1 MPTHPTRNT
10 RVQLESLIQKENT
23 LAACQSGT
31 GLSEVK
37 SAEDSPSNLVAVHE
51 LAERIADFIP
61 TADVLPSID
70 EETGEKSTR
79 EITPLANFV
88 SVNRFFYHLTQPR
101 HLASKLLLLTAQG
114 KEEEVVNFFAMTP
127 HLIRSLTAKND
138 VEDYSGRRFK
148 NISAFQYALWAR
160 DWHLWERMLKALDEA
175 YARALTTEEWE
186 ALPEHQRNQVMTLT
200 KVEVADI
207 RTRLKQQY
215 DEVVGKGLDYT
226 ITRMGKN
233 GEPMIVQVKGE
244 THFDLKGPEFC
255 LMPQKTRFV
264 PEKGKIYVKIEQD
277 SLHYTLVSLSGEA
290 VSDSIPLEQLA
301 PLTQLNTA
309 EDIKPFIT
317 PILNITALRGH
328 THLQALISSL
338 NTYCEQYNNWNWSQ
352 RENHWCHQ
360 VGMAQREVPAHIAQ
374 EYCHTNLLLRKE
386 RSFTEL
392 EFPRT
397 LEFNDWISGKTESW
411 FPLHLDNKLGV
422 DFGIIRM
429 RLPYRREAGRHGS
442 AIENLTGLL
451 ALCDVRSMQVIALG
465 EVLSKKAQ
473 PEIDLEV
480 EQNNCMS
487 YP

>member
-1 MPTHPTRNT
+1 M
-10 RVQLESLIQKENT
+10 
-23 LAACQSGT
+23 
-31 GLSEVK
+31 
-37 SAEDSPSNLVAVHE
+37 
-51 LAERIADFIP
+51 F
-61 TADVLPSID
+61 
-70 EETGEKSTR
+70 
-79 EITPLANFV
+79 
-88 SVNRFFYHLTQPR
+88 
-101 HLASKLLLLTAQG
+101 TAQG
-114 KEEEVVNFFAMTP
+114 KEAEVVNFFAMSP

-138 VEDYSGRRFK
+138 VEDYSGRCFK

-226 ITRMGKN
+226 ITRMGEN
-233 GEPMIVQVKGE
+233 GEPMVVHVKGE
-244 THFDLKGPEFC
+244 THFDLIGPEFC
-255 LMPQKTRFV
+255 LMPQEANFV
-264 PEKGKIYVKIEQD
+264 PEKGKIYIKIGQD

-317 PILNITALRGH
+317 PLLKITSMRGH
-328 THLQALISSL
+328 THPQALISSL

-374 EYCHTNLLLRKE
+374 EYCRTDLALTKK

-397 LEFNDWISGKTESW
+397 LEFYSWVTDSKDTW
-411 FPLHLDNKLGV
+411 FPLHKEKELGN
-422 DFGIIRM
+422 DFGIFNYNNA
-429 RLPYRREAGRHGS
+429 PGDRRVKRIGGWGS
-442 AIENLTGLL
+442 AKKWGDPQILQENLAGLL
-451 ALCDVRSMQVIALG
+451 TLCKVRFKQLIELG
-465 EVLSKKAQ
+465 ERLLKQAQ
-473 PEIDLEV
+473 QEMDLEV
-480 EQNNCMS
+480 EKDNSIS
-487 YP
+487 YS